1 MLAQNNDFIG
11 ILDLFKNL
19 KQNPSSLNMDDV
31 HSFQKNIND
40 SIGNTIN
47 NIQSPINWNSLV
59 GEQNFKNTANQIILL
74 QPKLD
79 FTRLLPGQD
88 SVETINKI
96 ISETQEEVIDP
107 FNVAITGGA
116 ALAYDELK
124 SVSDGTKTSGLLALL
139 FVLIVLFLAFKSI
152 SLIFAIF
159 ANLLAGLVL
168 TATFATV
175 AVGTLNMISIAFA
188 VLYIGLAVDFAIHIC
203 MMYQENCSEKEQK
216 QAIEKAI
223 VKLRKSLIFC
233 TLTTSIGFFSFIPT
247 DYQGGSRAWSHLR
260 RGDVLKPH
268 SKFYFSSVTFKYF
281 P

>member
-19 KQNPSSLNMDDV
+19 KQNLSSSNMDDV
-31 HSFQKNIND
+31 HLFQKNIND

-124 SVSDGTKTSGLLALL
+124 
-139 FVLIVLFLAFKSI
+139 
-152 SLIFAIF
+152 
-159 ANLLAGLVL
+159 
-168 TATFATV
+168 
-175 AVGTLNMISIAFA
+175 
-188 VLYIGLAVDFAIHIC
+188 C
-203 MMYQENCSEKEQK
+203 
-216 QAIEKAI
+216 
-223 VKLRKSLIFC
+223 
-233 TLTTSIGFFSFIPT
+233 
-247 DYQGGSRAWSHLR
+247 
-260 RGDVLKPH
+260 
-268 SKFYFSSVTFKYF
+268 
-281 P
+281 